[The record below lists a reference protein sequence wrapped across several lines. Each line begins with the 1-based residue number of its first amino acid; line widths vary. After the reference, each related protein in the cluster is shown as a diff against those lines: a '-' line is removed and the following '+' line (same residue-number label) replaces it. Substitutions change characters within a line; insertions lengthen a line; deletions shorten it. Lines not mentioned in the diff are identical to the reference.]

1 MVLSEPE
8 EEDGSIRAGG
18 GGWFYQ
24 SRRRRMVLSER
35 NDGGLIYVAE
45 TRNQPLFLSL
55 ILSLQTSERGST
67 YSLKGKANE
76 ALVT

>member
-8 EEDGSIRAGG
+8 EEEVI
-18 GGWFYQ
+18 
-24 SRRRRMVLSER
+24 SER

-55 ILSLQTSERGST
+55 ILSLWTDSI
-67 YSLKGKANE
+67 KGKANE
-76 ALVT
+76 NLVT